1 MAEFSAKIFG
11 IDLGT
16 TNSLIAVM
24 EGDSARVIADPKT
37 GATMLPSVVAIAP
50 DGKVFVGDEA
60 IAVEPRLALE
70 NDGVIHATG
79 FSGDDLGIVIRS
91 VKRYRGLGGSEGA
104 PEDQPRYGFVH
115 HPGPAVQSQFG
126 KRSYTPSQVSAEL
139 LRALKHRAEAAM
151 PD

>member
-37 GATMLPSVVAIAP
+37 GASILPSVVAIAP

-91 VKRYRGLGGSEGA
+91 VKRYMGLGGSEVA
-104 PEDQPRYGFVH
+104 TEDQARYGFVDLT
-115 HPGPAVQSQFG
+115 GPVVRFQLG
-126 KRSYTPSQVSAEL
+126 KDRFAPWRTPAEIL
-139 LRALKHRAEAAM
+139 PAPKHRAWV
-151 PD
+151 